1 MSIKKQ
7 IVIIRGG
14 STFNTY
20 KDYLLFLRNLKINLN
35 KYRKITWKNSL
46 QRELGNKFDVL
57 FPNMPNP
64 TNAKYTEWEIVF
76 KKIAPLLKNN
86 IILIGH
92 SLGAIFLAKY
102 LSKNNFPKKILAT
115 LLIAAPYDDKNAK
128 EFLGDFILPKSLDK
142 LNKQSKK
149 IFLYQSKDDL
159 IVPYINLEKYKKS
172 LPNAVIREFKKRGHF
187 NQSRFPELI
196 RDIKNL

>member
-46 QRELGNKFDVL
+46 QRELGNKFDIL

>member
-1 MSIKKQ
+1 MKQ

-20 KDYLLFLRNLKINLN
+20 KDYLLFLKNLKINLD
-35 KYRKITWKNSL
+35 KYRKTTWKNSL
-46 QRELGNKFDVL
+46 QKELGNKFDVL
-57 FPNMPNP
+57 SPNMPNLM
-64 TNAKYTEWEIVF
+64 NAKYVEWKILF

-86 IILIGH
+86 VILIGH
-92 SLGAIFLAKY
+92 SLGAIFLVKY
-102 LSKNNFPKKILAT
+102 LSKNKFPKNILAT
-115 LLIAAPYDDKNAK
+115 LLIAAPYDDKNM
-128 EFLGDFILPKSLDK
+128 EESLSDFVLPKSLNK
-142 LNKQSKK
+142 LNKQGGK

-159 IVPYINLEKYKKS
+159 IVPHINLKKYKRA
-172 LPNAVIREFKKRGHF
+172 LPNAIIREFKKRGHF